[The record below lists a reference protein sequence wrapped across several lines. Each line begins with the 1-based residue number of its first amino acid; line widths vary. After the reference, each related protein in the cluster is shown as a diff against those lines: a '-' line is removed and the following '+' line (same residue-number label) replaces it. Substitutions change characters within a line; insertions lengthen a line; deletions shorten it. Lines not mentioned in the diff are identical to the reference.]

1 MSDAFEKYIERTSTI
16 RFLSSP
22 SLKDIDNAD
31 DYADKLHK
39 NFETIGKL
47 AKENRDFLDN
57 IFFPSLLKQASFK
70 ENDINQLSSF
80 SDSLIN
86 PEAGESLDLPIVSM
100 ISDRLISHAKDL
112 GDIYQEIKQ
121 EDVQIGVIYDLMN
134 MTLRLTAYPEISNCY
149 RELGFKIGEFYFN
162 LLKKENFERIED
174 EECREII
181 ITNARFSIAFY
192 EGIENE
198 PQKNKEQLEK
208 LLYMLDLENDP
219 FYKKMLPNYEW
230 LYHKYRVLQYFSMAT
245 EKQNSAGFTKEQ
257 IELVCQKSEE
267 LSKLYYSNKEY
278 YKEFLQSGETEA
290 FCDFY
295 LAHNQFLSGK
305 INKEAY
311 VKLITNIYN
320 NADRKDYCFGASY
333 INLQIPL
340 ELLLLI
346 DKNNYTMKEQTLI
359 QTIYKN
365 LLSYAFHMPNGESIS
380 PMLEYYCNII
390 DEFVEE
396 PSGYTC
402 EQMMLNYLAAFHPPT
417 YVHSIMV
424 GLITECLCRHLIH
437 RKPEILKGVLNCNS
451 VEEVQERHD
460 EIISFAYHSAI
471 CHDVGKISIIDTI
484 FVYGRKLLDMEFD
497 LIKTHPK
504 TGYNLLKKYASTRP
518 YAEVALGHHKW
529 YDNSRGYP
537 EDFDTSKSPLKP
549 IMDLVLCADC
559 LDAAT
564 DSVGRSYN
572 SGKHLDDLIREL
584 KEGSGTRYA
593 PWLAELFELP
603 EVYADIEFIL
613 SNSRKQ
619 TYRDT
624 FFLLR
629 DMQESDI

>member
-1 MSDAFEKYIERTSTI
+1 MCDAFEKYIERTSKI

-57 IFFPSLLKQASFK
+57 IFFPRLLKQASFK

-100 ISDRLISHAKDL
+100 ISDCLISHAKDL

-134 MTLRLTAYPEISNCY
+134 MTLRLTVYPEISNYY
-149 RELGFKIGEFYFN
+149 RDLGFKIGEFYFD

-208 LLYMLDLENDP
+208 LLYMLDLENNP

-257 IELVCQKSEE
+257 IDLVCEKSEE

-278 YKEFLQSGETEA
+278 YREFLQSGETEA

-295 LAHNQFLSGK
+295 LAHNQFLSRK
-305 INKEAY
+305 ISKEAY

-437 RKPEILKGVLNCNS
+437 RKPEILKGVLNCNT

-549 IMDLVLCADC
+549 IIDLVLCADC

-584 KEGSGTRYA
+584 KEGRGTRYA
-593 PWLAELFELP
+593 PWLAELFQLP
-603 EVYADIEFIL
+603 EVYKDIEFIL
-613 SNSRKQ
+613 FNSRKQ

>member
-1 MSDAFEKYIERTSTI
+1 MSDAFKEYIERTSKI

-57 IFFPSLLKQASFK
+57 VFFPSLLQQSSFK
-70 ENDINQLSSF
+70 ESDINQLSSF

-100 ISDRLISHAKDL
+100 ISDKLISHAKDF
-112 GDIYQEIKQ
+112 GDLYQQIKQ

-134 MTLRLTAYPEISNCY
+134 MTLRLTAYPEISNYY
-149 RELGFKIGEFYFN
+149 RDLGFKIGDFYFN
-162 LLKKENFERIED
+162 LLKKENFEKIED
-174 EECREII
+174 EECREIV

-192 EGIENE
+192 EGIENQA
-198 PQKNKEQLEK
+198 QKNQEQIEK
-208 LLYMLDLENDP
+208 LLYMLDLENDS
-219 FYKKMLPNYEW
+219 FYKKLLPGYEW
-230 LYHKYRVLQYFSMAT
+230 QYHRYRVLQYLSMAT
-245 EKQNSAGFTKEQ
+245 EKQNAAGLTSEQ
-257 IELVCQKSEE
+257 IALVCQKTEE
-267 LSKLYYSNKEY
+267 LSRLYYSNKEY
-278 YKEFLQSGETEA
+278 FKERLQSGETEA

-295 LAHNQFLSGK
+295 LAHNQFLAGK
-305 INKEAY
+305 IDKETY
-311 VKLITNIYN
+311 VKLITSIYN
-320 NADRKDYCFGASY
+320 KADRKDYCFGASY

-346 DKNNYTMKEQTLI
+346 DKNNYSMKEQNLI

-380 PMLEYYCNII
+380 PMLEYYCDII
-390 DEFVEE
+390 DEFIEE

-437 RKPEILKGVLNCNS
+437 VRPEILIGFPGCDT
-451 VEEVQERHD
+451 VEKVREKYK
-460 EIISFAYHSAI
+460 EIVSFAYHSAI

-484 FVYGRKLLDMEFD
+484 FVYDRKLLDMEFD

-504 TGYNLLKKYASTRP
+504 TGYNLLKKYASTSP

-537 EDFDTSKSPLKP
+537 EDFDTSKSPLKA
-549 IMDLVLCADC
+549 IIDLVLCADC

-572 SGKHLDDLIREL
+572 TGKHLDDYIKEL
-584 KEGSGTRYA
+584 NEGSGRRYA
-593 PWLAELFELP
+593 PWLADLFELP
-603 EVYADIEFIL
+603 EVYEDIEFIL

-629 DMQESDI
+629 DMQESEI